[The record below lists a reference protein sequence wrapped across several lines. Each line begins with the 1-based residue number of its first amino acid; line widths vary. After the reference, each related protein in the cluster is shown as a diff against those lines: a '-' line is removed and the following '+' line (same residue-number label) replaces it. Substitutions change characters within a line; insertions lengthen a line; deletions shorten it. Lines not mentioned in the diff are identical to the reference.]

1 MIGTMML
8 GAWYSFFTDS
18 RFLHNSIA
26 QWLGLL
32 AVMLGAFVAGQVAAF
47 FLDRQATRREE
58 REREGALSMLLRCM
72 VRPVKLLALAAGLTV
87 AGNFLTFP
95 PSLTFPP
102 RIYLFWHQVC
112 NMIAVLAA
120 GWFVY
125 RLVDV
130 LEFYLVRWTSK
141 TETALDDQL
150 VPLVRKTMRV
160 FVVVVAAL
168 FIAQNIF
175 QWDIGALIAGLG
187 IGGLAFALAAKDM
200 LANLFGSITI
210 FADRPFQIGERI
222 KVNGYDGTVEE
233 VGFRSTRLRARNG
246 HLVTIPNATIA
257 NEAVENVSSRPFFK
271 RVLNVTI
278 TYDTPPDKVAR
289 AVEIIR
295 EMLDVRM
302 EHFLEDSPPHAY
314 FSDFNAASLNII
326 VYYWF
331 APAQWWDY
339 MAFNHDFNMELLQRY
354 NDEGIEFAFPT
365 QTIYVKHDSGL
376 KADVRIQTHGQ
387 DE

>member
-1 MIGTMML
+1 ML
-8 GAWYSFFTDS
+8 GAWYDFFTDS
-18 RFLHNSIA
+18 RFLDNSIA

-32 AVMLGAFVAGQVAAF
+32 ALLLGAFVAGQVAGF
-47 FLDRQATRREE
+47 FLDRQATRLRE
-58 REREGALSMLLRCM
+58 RDREGALSMLLQCM
-72 VRPVKLLALAAGLTV
+72 VRPVKLLALGVGLMPAGRFMTFSPTV
-87 AGNFLTFP
+87 AV
-95 PSLTFPP
+95 
-102 RIYLFWHQVC
+102 FWNQVC
-112 NMIAVLAA
+112 DTIAVLAA

-125 RLVDV
+125 RLVNV

-141 TETALDDQL
+141 TKTALDDQL

-175 QWDIGALIAGLG
+175 RWNIGALIAGLG

-200 LANLFGSITI
+200 IANLFGSITI

-222 KVNGYDGTVEE
+222 KVSGYDGTVEE
-233 VGFRSTRLRARNG
+233 VGFRSTKIRARSG
-246 HLVTIPNATIA
+246 HLVTIPNSVIA
-257 NEAVENVSSRPFFK
+257 NEAVENVSRRPFLK

-278 TYDTPPDKVAR
+278 TYDTPPDKVSR

-295 EMLDVRM
+295 EMLDARM
-302 EHFLEDSPPHAY
+302 EHFAEDKPPQAY
-314 FSDFNAASLNII
+314 FSDFNAGSLNIV

-331 APAQWWDY
+331 VPPEWWEY
-339 MAFNHDFNMELLQRY
+339 LALNHDFNMELLQRY

-365 QTIYVKHDSGL
+365 QTIYVK
-376 KADVRIQTHGQ
+376 Q
-387 DE
+387 DPGK